1 MGALRGAGRMSFFPQ
16 ALGKSGLD
24 AKKRKLQKPGVVVGC
39 AGLCA
44 LKADGEGFRT
54 GGV

>member
-1 MGALRGAGRMSFFPQ
+1 MGAFRGGGRTSFFLP

-24 AKKRKLQKPGVVVGC
+24 ADKWKLQKPCMVVGC
-39 AGLCA
+39 VGLCA

-54 GGV
+54 GSV